1 MKQTGKLT
9 SEQFA
14 LAMWLIQQKLNG
26 TDPPAALTPEMV
38 PPTMRPK
45 PSTESNV
52 SLGLCALFLFVLL
65 VFFFVSASPLLL
77 LFGRKGM
84 GVNLGVCF
92 YFYFGCMYLCGLLDY
107 YGKHNEKNLGCFFH
121 ISLGLKLRST
131 YKSLKLSRDKLNSL
145 YVRFS

>member
-52 SLGLCALFLFVLL
+52 S
-65 VFFFVSASPLLL
+65 
-77 LFGRKGM
+77 
-84 GVNLGVCF
+84 
-92 YFYFGCMYLCGLLDY
+92 
-107 YGKHNEKNLGCFFH
+107 
-121 ISLGLKLRST
+121 SLG
-131 YKSLKLSRDKLNSL
+131 
-145 YVRFS
+145 YVYVVVVISIDYPFIC